1 MYPPAHRLLGITQP
15 AFSTESLFTI
25 LRSRWDEWLQ
35 KALNSGGKMKKTLK
49 GSQTAFFHCWL
60 TPTKNRKNPD
70 QMEVYPYSI
79 AKLAVKLADDLLT
92 GVGWLAL

>member
-1 MYPPAHRLLGITQP
+1 MNNFRFFSLFISFSSKIVSCFKYSEMYPPAHRLLGITQP

-49 GSQTAFFHCWL
+49 GSQTAFF
-60 TPTKNRKNPD
+60 P
-70 QMEVYPYSI
+70 
-79 AKLAVKLADDLLT
+79 LLVDT
-92 GVGWLAL
+92 NQK